1 MTRRQRVTT
10 PEERAYTATRKFVR
24 ELFKAL
30 DLDHD
35 LDPKELE
42 KEIQATT
49 FAVVESIDARLRER
63 LGTDE

>member
-1 MTRRQRVTT
+1 MTT

-49 FAVVESIDARLRER
+49 IAVVDSIDARLRKR
-63 LGTDE
+63 LGTLE

>member
-1 MTRRQRVTT
+1 MTRRPRITT

-24 ELFKAL
+24 ELFTAL

-42 KEIQATT
+42 KEIQGMTIAI
-49 FAVVESIDARLRER
+49 VDSIDARLRER
-63 LGTDE
+63 LGTVE